1 VRQCGG
7 ATVRDVRIVEPQHRS
22 TAAPSNCGKEP
33 LVVST
38 LPLVSIVTF
47 LPLVGAVLLLPLDR
61 RREAVVK
68 HLAFGVSL
76 VTFLVSLTLY
86 RGFRLDVPGMQFTEQ
101 AAWIGWLGAEYR
113 VGVDGI
119 SLLLVLL
126 TTFLSAIAILSSHSA
141 VTTSVKEYM
150 VCMLLLETG
159 MLGVFVS
166 LDLVLFYVCWE
177 GMLIPMYF
185 LIGIWGGP
193 RRIYATLK
201 FFLYTMAGG
210 VLMLV
215 GLIALYFL
223 SGARP
228 GGEYTFDLLRLTGL
242 RLPFGT
248 QVWLFLAFAV
258 AFAIKVPMFP
268 FHTWLPDAHVEAP
281 TAGSVILAGIL
292 LKMGTYGFLRFALP
306 LFPDAARYFTPLF
319 SWLAILGIL
328 YGALVSMVQPD
339 LKKLV
344 AYSSVS
350 HLGFVM
356 LGIFALTSQAVA
368 GAILQMVNHGLSTG
382 ALFLLV
388 GMLYERRHT
397 RMIQDFGGLAR
408 IIPVFTAAFLIVT
421 LSSIGLPGLNG
432 FVGEFLILVGTFRV
446 NVLYAVLATTGIILA
461 AVYMLWMFQRVMFG
475 PVTVE
480 ANRRLTDLT
489 PREVAVLVPVLVLIV
504 WIGIY
509 PQPFLRTT
517 EASVRQLLAQV
528 HLRGELRATS
538 HEPRLTS
545 PAPASNIAV
554 TGNAIASTRAG
565 RHGY

>member
-1 VRQCGG
+1 
-7 ATVRDVRIVEPQHRS
+7 
-22 TAAPSNCGKEP
+22 
-33 LVVST
+33 VST
-38 LPLVSIVTF
+38 LPIISIVTF
-47 LPLVGAVLLLPLDR
+47 LPLAGVLLLLCVER
-61 RREAVVK
+61 RNETVLK
-68 HLAFGVSL
+68 CLAFGVSL
-76 VTFLVSLTLY
+76 VTFLVSLFLY
-86 RGFRLDVPGMQFTEQ
+86 QGFRLDMAGMQFEER
-101 AAWIGWLGAEYR
+101 AAWIPQFGVEYH

-126 TTFLSAIAILSSHSA
+126 TTFLSAVAILSSYTA
-141 VTTSVKEYM
+141 ITTSVKEYLI
-150 VCMLLLETG
+150 CMLLLETG
-159 MLGVFVS
+159 MLGVFVA
-166 LDLVLFYVCWE
+166 LDLVLFYVFWE

-193 RRIYATLK
+193 RRIYAAIK

-215 GLIALYFL
+215 AIVALYAL
-223 SGARP
+223 NGAQP
-228 GGEYTFDLLRLTGL
+228 GRDYTFDLLRLAGL
-242 RLPFGT
+242 QLPVTT

-281 TAGSVILAGIL
+281 TAGSVILAGVL

-306 LFPDAARYFTPLF
+306 LFPDATRIFTPLL
-319 SWLAILGIL
+319 SWLAIIGIL

-356 LGIFALTSQAVA
+356 LGIFALTEQAVV
-368 GAILQMVNHGLSTG
+368 GAILQMINHGLSTG

-388 GMLYERRHT
+388 GMVYERRHT
-397 RMIQDFGGLAR
+397 RMIQEFGGLAR

-432 FVGEFLILVGTFRV
+432 FVGEFLILAGTFRV
-446 NVLYAVLATTGIILA
+446 NVLYASLATLGIILA

-475 PVTVE
+475 PITHE
-480 ANRRLTDLT
+480 ENRHLPDLT
-489 PREVAVLVPVLVLIV
+489 GRELAVLVPVILLIV

-509 PQPFLRTT
+509 PQPFLKPT
-517 EASVRQLLAQV
+517 EASVKQLLAQV
-528 HLRGELRATS
+528 EAGQGTGGRAQGTGEEARGTGHRAQGTGGGRREAGGDGRATATGREPAGGGV
-538 HEPRLTS
+538 HEPRGMS
-545 PAPASNIAV
+545 VES
-554 TGNAIASTRAG
+554 AG
-565 RHGY
+565 RTSHAR